1 MSKQT
6 ICERER
12 SYIEKMNKFQ
22 LSHKFKKVGYYF
34 TFGVFGLMII
44 QKLFE
49 EPSWIKPALRGLIL
63 FGMLLISVSKDK
75 IEDEFIESLRSQS
88 YRIAFILGILYAL
101 LQPFVNYAVGLLFD
115 KNETMEGFSYFQVLF
130 YMLIVQLMVFWQ
142 LKRMNK

>member
-101 LQPFVNYAVGLLFD
+101 LQPFVNYFVGLLFD